1 MTDHDVSFDPRGAS
15 ERPVVK
21 LLSLVIQEGLL
32 AGAATIELS
41 ASAAGCL
48 VRYQIKGEWREQM
61 KIPAA
66 ASDPLFNVVRAWASL
81 DRTSVPRSHAGEMA
95 VELNGKPYRLTAA
108 FRKRADGFEECTISC
123 PMMDAA

>member
-1 MTDHDVSFDPRGAS
+1 MTGHDLSFDPQAAS

-21 LLSLVIQEGLL
+21 LLSLIIQEGLL

-41 ASAAGCL
+41 ASGSGCL

-61 KIPAA
+61 RIPAA
-66 ASDPLFNVVRAWASL
+66 ASDPLFNVVRAWANL
-81 DRTSVPRSHAGEMA
+81 DRTSVPRPHAGEMA

-108 FRKRADGFEECTISC
+108 LKKRADGFEECMISC
-123 PMMDAA
+123 PMIDAA